1 MTSRAWLATA
11 TGAGMNL
18 KGVIEMAETDRED
31 IETDTTNDDVRESP
45 LTDAELGEVAG
56 GSHPLGPFGRR
67 WSGASVEQIE
77 RFIP

>member
-1 MTSRAWLATA
+1 
-11 TGAGMNL
+11 
-18 KGVIEMAETDRED
+18 MAETDRED
-31 IETDTTNDDVRESP
+31 IETDKTHEDVRETP
-45 LTDAELGEVAG
+45 LNDADLGDVAG